1 METGMIDWQRI
12 WNDNENIKRFS
23 PIRAILLF
31 LSLFYRLVV
40 ELRNQLYAK
49 NIISSSRLMCPVIS
63 VGNITVGGTG
73 KTPCVIML
81 AKILQTEGF
90 LPAVISRGYG
100 GRNTGGIN
108 VVSDGEN
115 IMLDAKVAG
124 DEPILM
130 AQSLPGV
137 PVLTGARRKKTGKLA
152 IERFGANVI
161 ICDDAFQHR
170 QIARTIDLVLLDYK
184 KPFGNDRLLPA
195 GPLRET
201 VKELSRANCLM
212 LTRAEGEIKASKKIA
227 KIIKDRTLPIFYSSH
242 EPESIVSANG
252 KAIVSVNN
260 LKGKKICAF
269 CGIANPDS
277 FQKALLGAQANILS
291 FNPFPDHYSY
301 TRYDLEELKKQFISA
316 RADYLI
322 TTEKDAARLQDHPE
336 FLDIVWIL
344 RITMKIKP
352 PKAETLFKKFIL
364 QCLKEGADKK

>member
-1 METGMIDWQRI
+1 MIDWQRI
-12 WNDNENIKRFS
+12 WNDNEKIKLFS
-23 PIRAILLF
+23 PSRAILLF

-40 ELRNQLYAK
+40 GLRNQLYNK
-49 NIISSSRLMCPVIS
+49 NVISSSHLMCPVIS

-81 AKILQTEGF
+81 AKMLQAEGF
-90 LPAVISRGYG
+90 RPAVISRGYG
-100 GRNTGGIN
+100 GSNAGGIN
-108 VVSDGEN
+108 LVSDGEN
-115 IMLDAKVAG
+115 IMLGAKAAG

-137 PVLTGARRKKTGKLA
+137 PVITGARRKRTGKFA

-170 QIARTIDLVLLDYK
+170 QIARDIDLVLLDYK
-184 KPFGNDRLLPA
+184 KPFGNGRLLPA
-195 GPLRET
+195 GPLRES
-201 VKELSRANCLM
+201 VKGLSRAHCLM
-212 LTRAEGEIKASKKIA
+212 LTRAEEEMKISEEVA
-227 KIIKDRTLPIFYSSH
+227 KIIRGKNTPLFYSVH
-242 EPESIVSANG
+242 EPQGIAQAKGKSIVSMD
-252 KAIVSVNN
+252 N
-260 LKGKKICAF
+260 LKGKKLCAF

-277 FQKALLGAQANILS
+277 FKKVLLGAKANILS

-301 TRYDLEELKKQFISA
+301 TRYDLEELKKQLFSA

-322 TTEKDAARLQDHPE
+322 TTEKDAARLHDYPE
-336 FLDIVWIL
+336 FLDTIWIL

-352 PKAETLFKKFIL
+352 LNADPLFNKFIL

>member
-23 PIRAILLF
+23 PSRAILLF

-40 ELRNQLYAK
+40 GLRNQLYNK
-49 NIISSSRLMCPVIS
+49 NIISSSHLKCPVIS

-81 AKILQTEGF
+81 AKMLQAEGF
-90 LPAVISRGYG
+90 CPAVISRGYG
-100 GRNTGGIN
+100 GRNAGGIN
-108 VVSDGEN
+108 VVSDGDK
-115 IMLDAKVAG
+115 IMRDAKTAG
-124 DEPILM
+124 DEPVLM

-137 PVLTGARRKKTGKLA
+137 PVITGARRTRTGKFA

-170 QIARTIDLVLLDYK
+170 QIARDIDLVLLDYK
-184 KPFGNDRLLPA
+184 KPFGNGHLLPA
-195 GPLRET
+195 GPLRESI
-201 VKELSRANCLM
+201 KGLARAHCLM
-212 LTRAEGEIKASKKIA
+212 LTRAEEEMKVSEKIKKEIKERDIP
-227 KIIKDRTLPIFYSSH
+227 LFYSIH
-242 EPESIVSANG
+242 EPQSIVQAKG
-252 KAIVSVNN
+252 KSTVSMNN
-260 LKGKKICAF
+260 LKGKKVCAF

-277 FQKALLGAQANILS
+277 FKKVLLGAQANILS

-301 TRYDLEELKKQFISA
+301 TAYDLEELKKQFISA

-322 TTEKDAARLQDHPE
+322 TTAKDAVRLHDYPE
-336 FLDIVWIL
+336 FLDIIWIL
-344 RITMKIKP
+344 RITMKINP
-352 PKAETLFKKFIL
+352 PSTERLFEKFIL

>member
-1 METGMIDWQRI
+1 MIDWQRI

-23 PIRAILLF
+23 PSRAILLF

-40 ELRNQLYAK
+40 GLRNQLYNK
-49 NIISSSRLMCPVIS
+49 NVISSSHLMCPVIS

-81 AKILQTEGF
+81 AKMLQAEGF
-90 LPAVISRGYG
+90 RPAVISRGYG

-108 VVSDGEN
+108 IVSDGEN
-115 IMLDAKVAG
+115 IMLDAAAAG

-137 PVLTGARRKKTGKLA
+137 PVITGARRKRTGKLA

-170 QIARTIDLVLLDYK
+170 QIARDIDLVLLDYK
-184 KPFGNDRLLPA
+184 KPFGNGRFLPA
-195 GPLRET
+195 GPLRESA
-201 VKELSRANCLM
+201 KGLGRAHCLM
-212 LTRAEGEIKASKKIA
+212 LTRAEEEMKVSEQIGKT
-227 KIIKDRTLPIFYSSH
+227 IKDTKTHLFYSAH
-242 EPESIVSANG
+242 EPQSIAQAKG
-252 KAIVSVNN
+252 KSILSVDS
-260 LKGKKICAF
+260 LKGKKICVF

-277 FQKALLGAQANILS
+277 FKKVLLAAQANILS

-301 TRYDLEELKKQFISA
+301 RTYDLEEMKKQFISA

-322 TTEKDAARLQDHPE
+322 TTEKDAARLHDHPE
-336 FLDIVWIL
+336 FLDTVWIL

-352 PKAETLFKKFIL
+352 QSAEPLFKKFIL
-364 QCLKEGADKK
+364 QRLKESADKK

>member
-1 METGMIDWQRI
+1 MIDWQRI
-12 WNDNENIKRFS
+12 WNDNENIKCFS
-23 PIRAILLF
+23 PSRVILLF

-40 ELRNQLYAK
+40 ELRNQLYNK
-49 NIISSSRLMCPVIS
+49 NVISSSRLMCPVIS
-63 VGNITVGGTG
+63 VGNVTVGGTG

-108 VVSDGEN
+108 IVSDGEN
-115 IMLDAKVAG
+115 IMLDAKMAG

-137 PVLTGARRKKTGKLA
+137 PVITGARRKKTGKFA

-170 QIARTIDLVLLDYK
+170 QIARDIDLVLLDYK
-184 KPFGNDRLLPA
+184 KPFGNGCLLPA
-195 GPLRET
+195 GPLRES
-201 VKELSRANCLM
+201 VKGLSRAHCLM
-212 LTRAEGEIKASKKIA
+212 LTRAEGEMEVSEEVATIM
-227 KIIKDRTLPIFYSSH
+227 KDTNTPLFYSAH
-242 EPESIVSANG
+242 EPQSITQAKGKSIVSMD
-252 KAIVSVNN
+252 N
-260 LKGKKICAF
+260 LKGKKVCAF

-277 FQKALLGAQANILS
+277 FKNVLLGAEVNILS

-301 TRYDLEELKKQFISA
+301 TTYDLEELKKQFVSA

-322 TTEKDAARLQDHPE
+322 TTEKDAARLQAYPK
-336 FLDIVWIL
+336 FLETLWIL

-352 PKAETLFKKFIL
+352 TAAEPLFKKFIL
-364 QCLKEGADKK
+364 KCLKESADKK